1 MLSCDNYKVKT
12 AIISVSDKEGIV
24 DFAKELESLGIEIYS
39 TGGTEKTLKNA
50 GIKVKAITELTQ
62 FPECFDGRV
71 KTLHPAIHSG
81 LLAQLDNEE
90 HLEQLNK
97 FNYKSIDLLI
107 VNLYPFEKKL
117 NTPDIEHDELVEN
130 IDIGGPTMLRAAAK
144 NYKWTAPIINP
155 NRYNQIIDT
164 LQTNNGCLPEKIRL
178 ELAGEVFQ
186 ETAYYD
192 SLIADYFKS
201 YNQIHTPDKFTIG
214 LKLDQILRYGEN
226 PHQEAALYGRFSS
239 VFKQLHGKE
248 LSFNN
253 IVDINASVDLICEF
267 QKPTVAIIKH
277 TNPCGV
283 GSDDTDIRQAWE
295 KAFATDRESP
305 FGGVIAM
312 NSELTLELAKEI
324 DEIFT
329 EVLIAPSYSADALE
343 LLTKKKNRR
352 LLTVNFDRFIELK
365 TIDLKSVSG
374 GYLIQTPDSITY
386 NPNEIKIVTNRKP
399 NDDEMDAM
407 LFGWK
412 VAKHVKSNAIVYC
425 SKDRTLAVGAGQMSR
440 VDSARI
446 AVEKAKLMGIDLSGS
461 VVASD
466 AFFPFPDGLLKAVEA
481 GATAVIQPGG
491 SVRDEDVINAANDNN
506 IAMVFTNIRH
516 FKH

>member
-1 MLSCDNYKVKT
+1 MLSCENHQVRT

-24 DFAKELESLGIEIYS
+24 EFARELDNLGIQIYS
-39 TGGTEKTLKNA
+39 TGGTEKTLRNQ
-50 GIKVKAITELTQ
+50 GIKVKSISELTE

-81 LLAQLDNEE
+81 LLAQLDNQE
-90 HLEQLNK
+90 HLAQLEK
-97 FNYKSIDLLI
+97 FNYKSIDLLV
-107 VNLYPFEKKL
+107 VNLYPFEQKL
-117 NTPDIEHDELVEN
+117 NTPNIEHDELIEN

-155 NRYNQIIDT
+155 KRYNQIVDI
-164 LQTNNGCLPEKIRL
+164 LKSNNNTIPEKVRL
-178 ELAGEVFQ
+178 ELAGEVYQ

-192 SLIADYFKS
+192 SLIAGYLNS

-214 LKLDQILRYGEN
+214 MKLEQKLRYGEN
-226 PHQEAALYGRFSS
+226 PHQEAALYGNFHSI
-239 VFKQLHGKE
+239 FTQLHGKE

-253 IVDINASVDLICEF
+253 IVDINASVDLITEF
-267 QKPTVAIIKH
+267 HEPTVAIIKH

-283 GSDDTDIRQAWE
+283 GSDPSDITKAWQ
-295 KAFATDRESP
+295 KAFSTDKESP

-312 NSELTLELAKEI
+312 NSELNLELAKEI

-329 EVLIAPSYSADALE
+329 EVLIAPSFSLDALE

-352 LLTVNFDRFIELK
+352 LLKVNIKMFVNLRSN
-365 TIDLKSVSG
+365 DLKSVSG
-374 GYLIQTPDSITY
+374 GYLVQS
-386 NPNEIKIVTNRKP
+386 PNNVLIDDNNMKIVTTRKP
-399 NDDEMDAM
+399 TESEMKAM

-412 VAKHVKSNAIVYC
+412 VAKHVKSNSIVYC
-425 SKDRTLAVGAGQMSR
+425 GADRTLAVGAGQMSR

-446 AVEKAKLMGIDLSGS
+446 AVEKAKLMGIDLKGS

-466 AFFPFPDGLLKAVEA
+466 AFFPFADGLLKAVEA

-491 SVRDEDVINAANDNN
+491 SVRDEEVIKAANENN
-506 IAMVFTNIRH
+506 IAMVFTGIRH

>member
-1 MLSCDNYKVKT
+1 MLNCNNYQVKT
-12 AIISVSDKEGIV
+12 AIISVSDKNGIIE
-24 DFAKELESLGIEIYS
+24 FAKELDTMGIEIFS
-39 TGGTEKTLKNA
+39 TGGTEKTLRNE
-50 GIKVKAITELTQ
+50 GIKVKSITELTQ

-81 LLAQLDNEE
+81 LLAQLDNRE
-90 HLEQLNK
+90 HLEQLAK
-97 FNYKSIDLLI
+97 FNYKSIDILV
-107 VNLYPFEKKL
+107 VNLYPFEQKL

-155 NRYNQIIDT
+155 KRYGQIIE
-164 LQTNNGCLPEKIRL
+164 LLKTNNMTIPEKVRL

-192 SLIADYFKS
+192 SLIAGYFNS
-201 YNQIHTPDKFTIG
+201 YNQIHTPDKYTIG
-214 LKLDQILRYGEN
+214 MKLEQSLRYGEN
-226 PHQEAALYGRFSS
+226 PHQEAALYGNFNTI
-239 VFKQLHGKE
+239 FTQLHGKE

-253 IVDINASVDLICEF
+253 IVDINAAVDLISEF
-267 QKPTVAIIKH
+267 DEPTVAIIKH

-283 GSDDTDIRQAWE
+283 GSDPSDITKAWE
-295 KAFATDRESP
+295 KAFATDKESP

-312 NSELTLELAKEI
+312 NAELNLELAKEI

-329 EVLIAPSYSADALE
+329 EVLIAPSFSNEALE

-352 LLTVNFDRFIELK
+352 LLKVNIDRFVNLRSN
-365 TIDLKSVSG
+365 DFKSVSG
-374 GYLIQTPDSITY
+374 GYLVQS
-386 NPNEIKIVTNRKP
+386 PNNILIDNETMKIVTNRKP
-399 NDDEMDAM
+399 SDNEMKAM

-425 SKDRTLAVGAGQMSR
+425 EADRTLAVGAGQMSR

-446 AVEKAKLMGIDLSGS
+446 AVEKAKLMGIDLQGS

-466 AFFPFPDGLLKAVEA
+466 AFFPFADGLLKAVEA

-491 SVRDEDVINAANDNN
+491 SVRDDEVIKAADEHN
-506 IAMVFTNIRH
+506 IAMAFTGIRH